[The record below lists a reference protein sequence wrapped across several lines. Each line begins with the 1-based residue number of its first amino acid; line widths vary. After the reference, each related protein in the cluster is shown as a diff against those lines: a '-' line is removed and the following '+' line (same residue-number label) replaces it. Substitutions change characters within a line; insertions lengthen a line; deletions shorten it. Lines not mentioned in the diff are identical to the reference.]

1 MTLRALFQAS
11 LTVYHP
17 VKTPSQLMAGNLL
30 SAYVALLARFT
41 LCNLLTYAMASRGR
55 GS

>member
-17 VKTPSQLMAGNLL
+17 VKTPSQLMAWNLL
-30 SAYVALLARFT
+30 SACADVALFT
-41 LCNLLTYAMASRGR
+41 LCNLFPYAMASRGR
-55 GS
+55 G

>member
-30 SAYVALLARFT
+30 SAFVALFT
-41 LCNLLTYAMASRGR
+41 LCNLFPYAKASRGR
-55 GS
+55 G